1 MKLEKI
7 LDNLGS
13 LEKNSFIK
21 IIDNIISAKPKHAK
35 EIETILS
42 DSDKGLKN
50 VDSQNIAK
58 IFRLVETEFADII
71 KVEFLNTSS
80 QLDILIDII
89 IRDGNCIIKQD
100 WFSRLYDNELKQ
112 LQKKIKSLEIELG
125 NEQSEISEQKKR
137 NYRIYKS
144 CLYTA
149 YMNDLE
155 CNRDAKIT
163 D

>member
-21 IIDNIISAKPKHAK
+21 IIDNIISCKAKREK
-35 EIETILS
+35 EIELILC
-42 DSDKGLKN
+42 DSDKALKN

-58 IFRLVETEFADII
+58 IFNLVETEFAEVV
-71 KVEFLNTSS
+71 KAEFVDTSS

-89 IRDGNCIIKQD
+89 IRDGNCIMKQD

-112 LQKKIKSLEIELG
+112 LQKKIKTLE
-125 NEQSEISEQKKR
+125 
-137 NYRIYKS
+137 
-144 CLYTA
+144 T
-149 YMNDLE
+149 DLLE
-155 CNRDAKIT
+155 
-163 D
+163 